1 MGPWQA
7 TCAEGTRNPPSVPLG
22 CADCII
28 AFEPGEA
35 VRCIDYLAPGGTVI
49 VNTQAVQPPVAALQN
64 IDYDGT
70 EALSYLRSL
79 PDIRLVE
86 VDGASICD
94 QVGSPK
100 VLNIALLAAAVDSG
114 TLGITREELENA
126 VRDRVHPRF
135 HEMNLNAIALVCA

>member
-1 MGPWQA
+1 M
-7 TCAEGTRNPPSVPLG
+7 
-22 CADCII
+22 
-28 AFEPGEA
+28 
-35 VRCIDYLAPGGTVI
+35 
-49 VNTQAVQPPVAALQN
+49 
-64 IDYDGT
+64 
-70 EALSYLRSL
+70 

-86 VDGASICD
+86 VDGASICE

-126 VRDRVHPRF
+126 VRGRVHPRF

>member
-1 MGPWQA
+1 M
-7 TCAEGTRNPPSVPLG
+7 
-22 CADCII
+22 
-28 AFEPGEA
+28 
-35 VRCIDYLAPGGTVI
+35 
-49 VNTQAVQPPVAALQN
+49 QPPVAALQN

>member
-1 MGPWQA
+1 MHRLSRTRGDRHSKHASSAAARRGP
-7 TCAEGTRNPPSVPLG
+7 AEH
-22 CADCII
+22 
-28 AFEPGEA
+28 
-35 VRCIDYLAPGGTVI
+35 
-49 VNTQAVQPPVAALQN
+49 
-64 IDYDGT
+64 
-70 EALSYLRSL
+70 
-79 PDIRLVE
+79 LVE

-126 VRDRVHPRF
+126 VRGRVHPRF